1 MNCEQARILMNAA
14 IDGDINEHE
23 RSKLDQH
30 IDSCEACTVEFE
42 ELKYVV
48 QMLGEMEL
56 KALPI
61 GFEEELHEKLI
72 NVKRD
77 SEPVKAGSTIM
88 NKIKSIHIKKRYFG
102 YVATAAVLLMVVVIG
117 RNVLF
122 QPKYESAMMDTAA
135 SEEFGR
141 GTDGDMFGTAFNEQ
155 MSPTPAE
162 APAMDPEMGKVEF
175 STSNALTGYN
185 EESAP
190 VEPTEPTDGYRED
203 RLIIQTA
210 NLRMDIEKYDDVY
223 LQITNWV
230 NAAGGYIEN
239 ESTSYKTNYVDRENL
254 KYGYLTLRI
263 PATGYDSMISQIKSL
278 GNVTYDSANAQDVTK
293 YYRDTASEVENLKV
307 TEERLR
313 EIMTDAVEIKDILAI
328 ENELTR
334 IRGQINSYER
344 QLKDWE
350 ALADMTTITVELNEV
365 KSLKPIIE
373 PIDETLFGK
382 AKEGFIGTI
391 NSIKLTIEQVFIWV
405 ISKSP
410 VLALL
415 GLLAVFAKIIY
426 TRKRRKS

>member
-1 MNCEQARILMNAA
+1 MNCEQARLLMNAA

-23 RSKLDQH
+23 RSKLEQH

-88 NKIKSIHIKKRYFG
+88 NKIKNIHIKKRYFG
-102 YVATAAVLLMVVVIG
+102 YVATAAVLVMVVVIG
-117 RNVLF
+117 KNVLF
-122 QPKYESAMMDTAA
+122 QPKYESAMMDTASNEA
-135 SEEFGR
+135 FGR
-141 GTDGDMFGTAFNEQ
+141 ESDGEMVEYSFDETAV
-155 MSPTPAE
+155 
-162 APAMDPEMGKVEF
+162 APAMEPEMSKVDF
-175 STSNALTGYN
+175 SRSNALTVNSEGSQPA
-185 EESAP
+185 EII
-190 VEPTEPTDGYRED
+190 DGYRED

-223 LQITNWV
+223 LKITNWV
-230 NAAGGYIEN
+230 GAAGGYIEN
-239 ESTSYKTNYVDRENL
+239 ESTSNKTNYTDRENL
-254 KYGYLTLRI
+254 KYGYLTLRV
-263 PATGYDSMISQIKSL
+263 PATGYESMINQIKSL
-278 GNVTYDSANAQDVTK
+278 GNVTFDSANAYDVTK
-293 YYRDTASEVENLKV
+293 NYRDTASEVENLKV
-307 TEERLR
+307 TETRLR
-313 EIMTDAVEIKDILAI
+313 EIMADAVEIKDILAI

-334 IRGQINSYER
+334 IRGQINSYES

-373 PIDETLFGK
+373 PIDDTLFGK

-391 NSIKLTIEQVFIWV
+391 NSIKLTIEQVFVWL

-410 VLALL
+410 ILAILGFLAVLA
-415 GLLAVFAKIIY
+415 KIVY
-426 TRKRRKS
+426 TKKRRKS

>member
-1 MNCEQARILMNAA
+1 MNCEQARLLMNAA

-72 NVKRD
+72 HVKRD

-88 NKIKSIHIKKRYFG
+88 SKIKSIHIKKRYYG

-117 RNVLF
+117 KNILF
-122 QPKYESAMMDTAA
+122 QSKYESAMMDTAA
-135 SEEFGR
+135 SEEYGR
-141 GTDGDMFGTAFNEQ
+141 GSDGDLVGFSFEE
-155 MSPTPAE
+155 SAE
-162 APAMDPEMGKVEF
+162 APAMEPEMSKVEF

-185 EESAP
+185 EEPAPAEP
-190 VEPTEPTDGYRED
+190 VEAADGYRKD

-210 NLRMDIEKYDDVY
+210 NLRMDIEKYDEVY

-239 ESTSYKTNYVDRENL
+239 ESTSYKTNYTDRENL
-254 KYGYLTLRI
+254 KYGYLTLRV
-263 PATGYDSMISQIKSL
+263 PATGYESMISQIKSL
-278 GNVTYDSANAQDVTK
+278 GNVTYDSAYAQDVTK
-293 YYRDTASEVENLKV
+293 NYRDTASEVENLKV
-307 TEERLR
+307 TEQRLR
-313 EIMTDAVEIKDILAI
+313 EIMADAVEIKDILAI

-373 PIDETLFGK
+373 PIDDTLFGK
-382 AKEGFIGTI
+382 AKEGFINTI
-391 NSIKLTIEQVFIWV
+391 NSIKLTIEQVFIWL

-410 VLALL
+410 ILALL

>member
-72 NVKRD
+72 HVKRD

-88 NKIKSIHIKKRYFG
+88 SKIKSIHIKKRYYG

-117 RNVLF
+117 KNVLF
-122 QPKYESAMMDTAA
+122 QPKYESAVMDTAS
-135 SEEFGR
+135 SEEYGL
-141 GTDGDMFGTAFNEQ
+141 GSDSDMVVYKFNE
-155 MSPTPAE
+155 TAAPAE
-162 APAMDPEMGKVEF
+162 APAMEPEMNRAEF

-185 EESAP
+185 LETSP
-190 VEPTEPTDGYRED
+190 VEPTQPTDGYRED

-239 ESTSYKTNYVDRENL
+239 ESTSYKTNYTDRENL
-254 KYGYLTLRI
+254 KYGYLTLRV
-263 PATGYDSMISQIKSL
+263 PATGYESMISQIKSL
-278 GNVTYDSANAQDVTK
+278 GNVTYDSANAYDVTK
-293 YYRDTASEVENLKV
+293 NYRDTASEVENLKV
-307 TEERLR
+307 TEKRLR
-313 EIMTDAVEIKDILAI
+313 EIMADAVEIKDILAI

-373 PIDETLFGK
+373 PIDDTLFGK
-382 AKEGFIGTI
+382 AKEGLIGTI

>member
-1 MNCEQARILMNAA
+1 MNCEQARLLMNAA

-72 NVKRD
+72 HVKRD
-77 SEPVKAGSTIM
+77 SEPVKAGTTIM
-88 NKIKSIHIKKRYFG
+88 SKIKSIHIKKRYYG

-117 RNVLF
+117 KNILF

-141 GTDGDMFGTAFNEQ
+141 GSDGDMLTTSFNE
-155 MSPTPAE
+155 SVAAE
-162 APAMDPEMGKVEF
+162 APAMDSEMSKAEF
-175 STSNALTGYN
+175 ESSNAMTGYN
-185 EESAP
+185 EEPAP
-190 VEPTEPTDGYRED
+190 VEPTELTDGYRED

-210 NLRMDIEKYDDVY
+210 NLRMDVEKYDEVY
-223 LQITNWV
+223 LQITSWV
-230 NAAGGYIEN
+230 GAAGGYIEN
-239 ESTSYKTNYVDRENL
+239 ESTSYKTNYTDRENL
-254 KYGYLTLRI
+254 KYGYLTLRV
-263 PATGYDSMISQIKSL
+263 PATGYESMINQIKSL
-278 GNVTYDSANAQDVTK
+278 GNVTYDSANAYDVTK
-293 YYRDTASEVENLKV
+293 NYRDTASEVENLKV
-307 TEERLR
+307 TETRLR
-313 EIMTDAVEIKDILAI
+313 EIMADAVEIKDILAI

-373 PIDETLFGK
+373 PIDDTLFGK

-391 NSIKLTIEQVFIWV
+391 NSIKLSIEQGFIWV

-410 VLALL
+410 ILALL

>member
-72 NVKRD
+72 HVKRD

-88 NKIKSIHIKKRYFG
+88 SKIKSIHIKKRYYG

-117 RNVLF
+117 KNILF

-135 SEEFGR
+135 SEEYGR
-141 GTDGDMFGTAFNEQ
+141 GADGDMLTTSFNE
-155 MSPTPAE
+155 SVAAE
-162 APAMDPEMGKVEF
+162 APAMDSEMSKAEF
-175 STSNALTGYN
+175 ESSNASTGYN
-185 EESAP
+185 EEPAP

-210 NLRMDIEKYDDVY
+210 NLRMDVEKYDEVY

-239 ESTSYKTNYVDRENL
+239 ESTSYKTNYTDRENL
-254 KYGYLTLRI
+254 KYGYLTLRV
-263 PATGYDSMISQIKSL
+263 PATGYESMINQIKSL
-278 GNVTYDSANAQDVTK
+278 GNVTYDSANAYDVTK
-293 YYRDTASEVENLKV
+293 NYRDTASEVENLKV
-307 TEERLR
+307 TEQRLR
-313 EIMTDAVEIKDILAI
+313 EIMADAVEIKDILAI

-391 NSIKLTIEQVFIWV
+391 NSIKLSIEQVFIWV

-410 VLALL
+410 ILVLL

>member
-61 GFEEELHEKLI
+61 GFEEELHEKLM
-72 NVKRD
+72 NVKHD
-77 SEPVKAGSTIM
+77 SEPVKTGNTLLK
-88 NKIKSIHIKKRYFG
+88 KIRNIHIKKRYYG

-117 RNVLF
+117 KNILF
-122 QPKYESAMMDTAA
+122 QPKYESAMINTES
-135 SEEFGR
+135 SEEYGR
-141 GTDGDMFGTAFNEQ
+141 GSDGDMGKLSFNE
-155 MSPTPAE
+155 SVALAE
-162 APAMDPEMGKVEF
+162 APASTAEFEMSNQQLDSSYGVTGFAETPQ
-175 STSNALTGYN
+175 ST
-185 EESAP
+185 
-190 VEPTEPTDGYRED
+190 PTNGDYRED

-210 NLRMDIEKYDDVY
+210 NLRMDVEKYDEVY
-223 LQITNWV
+223 LQLTIWV
-230 NAAGGYIEN
+230 KAAGGYVEN
-239 ESTSYKTNYVDRENL
+239 ESTSYKTNYTERENL
-254 KYGYLTLRI
+254 KYGYMTLRV
-263 PATGYDSMISQIKSL
+263 PATGYESMINQIKSL
-278 GNVTYDSANAQDVTK
+278 GNVTYDSANAYDVTK
-293 YYRDTASEVENLKV
+293 NYRDTASEVENLKV

-365 KSLKPIIE
+365 KSLKPMIE
-373 PIDETLFGK
+373 PIDDTLFGK
-382 AKEGFIGTI
+382 AKEGFIHTI
-391 NSIKLTIEQVFIWV
+391 NSIKLTVEQVFIWLV
-405 ISKSP
+405 SKSP
-410 VLALL
+410 ILAIL
-415 GLLAVFAKIIY
+415 GLLAILAKIVY
-426 TRKRRKS
+426 TKKRRKS